1 MTQARI
7 APFFANVACSKRG
20 GRKKGG
26 EVSAA
31 FQVMRPHLSSPQIDL
46 ATSPGWADRQRDRET
61 DPVQWRWV
69 PQPTDG
75 LRNPQ
80 ADADTGFAR
89 SLLPPNSEDCK
100 LMCNRRMGRSS

>member
-1 MTQARI
+1 MCDSGENSPLLCQCGLQQER
-7 APFFANVACSKRG
+7 REEE
-20 GRKKGG
+20 GREE

-31 FQVMRPHLSSPQIDL
+31 FQVMRPHLCSPQIDL
-46 ATSPGWADRQRDRET
+46 ATSPDWADRQRDRET

-80 ADADTGFAR
+80 ADADTGFALSR
-89 SLLPPNSEDCK
+89 YLLTLKTAN
-100 LMCNRRMGRSS
+100 